1 MSGQKK
7 NGPLNGSRPVP
18 DPRRWETSAPAA
30 PAAPPPAPPLAGASG
45 PSSPAAPDPEVS
57 PEPRRLDVAA
67 ALRGRALLV
76 AGATGFVGK
85 VTLSMLLHRY
95 PEVGKVFVLVRP
107 GTGGTA
113 EARFFGKVAASR
125 PFDPVREQHGP
136 GFAAFLR
143 EKCVPLAGDVTEPLF
158 GLAERDLAA
167 LGGLSVLVNCAGL
180 VDFNPSLELA
190 LKVNALG
197 ARHAVEVCRATGAAL
212 VHVSTCFVAGNRSGV
227 VFEDEEIQG
236 YFPKRAGVEGRPTAG
251 TLDARDFDLDRELAD
266 CAKNIQRAREDAE
279 DAALISELR
288 ARAQE
293 RLAAEGRTGDERAE
307 RLAVG
312 REKRLWLSQRLVELG
327 MDRARHWGWP
337 NTYTY
342 TKSLGEQAIACG
354 GVRYAIVR
362 PAIVETALRY
372 PFPGWNE
379 GFTTSAPLAFLGL
392 KGHRV
397 YPLGERAILD
407 LVPVDLVA
415 AGIVAVAAEAVASDP
430 ERIYHLASGDV
441 NPLTCRRTIEL
452 VGLYRRRF
460 FKGREEGSKVLNE
473 LRARFEPYP
482 VSRSH
487 YETFSAPAF
496 AKLARAASA
505 FLRERAP
512 AWGAPHVS
520 ALAAR
525 AADRIDEVEGK
536 LEQTK
541 LLFELFM
548 PFVWDNRYLFR
559 CAHVRALYARL
570 TTEDQAKLPWDPE
583 KIEWRHYWL
592 DVHMRGLEEWVFP
605 GLEEES
611 KKKVHAVKQHRDLL
625 ELFHAACETHRRRVA
640 LRMSGARKDRFTYA
654 ELRSFAERVAGFLA
668 AGGIAPGDRVLLAAE
683 NRPEWAVAFFGVLL
697 AGGVAV
703 PVDAQLSAAELSNLA
718 RSAGARVAL
727 LSEEVAEREPDLV
740 RGWSAGGGP
749 RPALL
754 AEALAGDPARAPRH
768 AAQPEDV
775 ASIIFTSGT
784 TGTPKGVM
792 LSHRNFA
799 SLVAKLSAVF
809 ELGPGDGLLSV
820 LPLHH
825 TFEFTCGL
833 LVPLSRGAE
842 IEYLDELTADTLGEA
857 LESGRVTAMIGVP
870 ALWSLLHRRITQEL
884 AARPGP
890 VESAARALMGANA
903 WLRDEWG
910 ANLGKL
916 LFWPVHRKMGGRL
929 RILVSGGSAL
939 SPEVQKAFHEL
950 GFDLYEGYG
959 LTEAAPVLAVSSPE
973 EGPRPGGATRARPG
987 GVGKPLP
994 GVELRI
1000 DQPDAAGVGEVLA
1013 RGPNVML
1020 GYWKAG
1026 AGAPEVDRDLTGAVL
1041 VDGWL
1046 HTGDL
1051 GRLDEEG
1058 RLTLVGRKKD
1068 VILDADGKNVY
1079 PDEIEEMYASDDL
1092 VKELSVVGL
1101 PDARGEKVGMLVVP
1115 AWRGRDREE
1124 VRRLLREHVR
1134 KVSASL
1140 AFHKRVKVWHVFEG
1154 DLPRTSTRK
1163 VKRGWVIEEL
1173 KRVEAATQKGARV
1186 RDAARDGSSDG
1197 WLLDLL
1203 AEVSRRPRAEIGRQ
1217 SHLAADL
1224 GFDSLMLTELAAA
1237 LEEAGVPPSAIDG
1250 LGRIQT
1256 VAELAQ
1262 ALSTARRPELDARPE
1277 APRAPPEE
1285 QDGEV
1290 AVPAPL
1296 AALGRKVL
1304 GAAQRALYGRIY
1316 PTRVRGRA
1324 YVPRDR
1330 NFLVVANHMSHL
1342 DMGLVKVALGDEGEK
1357 LSALAAADYF
1367 FDTPIK
1373 RAYFENF
1380 TNLIP
1385 MEREG
1390 SVRRGLRA
1398 AVEALRRGR
1407 HVLVFPEGTR
1417 SRDGKMA
1424 EFRATAGYLA
1434 LHCGVDTLPVWIHGT
1449 YEALPPGNL
1458 LPRSADLEVVIGQPI
1473 RVEDLRRRT
1482 AGLPKGEAHKEATR
1496 IMEEEVRRLAAA
1508 AQAPS
1513 TQPPSSAPSRGGGP
1527 GPAEAPRATG
1537 TDASRPAAPEVA
1549 TAEPSPSRDR
1559 APAPGREEAD
1569 PLSAAS
1575 SSPAALPILSAG
1587 ASRALPRGERG
1598 ASRRPRRRE
1607 DES

>member
-1 MSGQKK
+1 
-7 NGPLNGSRPVP
+7 
-18 DPRRWETSAPAA
+18 
-30 PAAPPPAPPLAGASG
+30 
-45 PSSPAAPDPEVS
+45 
-57 PEPRRLDVAA
+57 
-67 ALRGRALLV
+67 
-76 AGATGFVGK
+76 VGK

-95 PEVGKVFVLVRP
+95 PEVGRVFVLVRP
-107 GTGGTA
+107 GTGGNA
-113 EARFFGKVAASR
+113 EDRFFGKVVGSR
-125 PFDPVREQHGP
+125 PFDPVRAQHGTR
-136 GFAAFLR
+136 FAAFMR
-143 EKCVPLAGDVTEPLF
+143 EKCVPLAGDVTEPLL
-158 GLAERDLAA
+158 GLAEGGLAA
-167 LGGLSVLVNCAGL
+167 LDGLAVLVNCAGL

-190 LKVNALG
+190 LKVNTLG
-197 ARHAVEVCRATGAAL
+197 ARHAAEVCRATGATL

-227 VFEDEEIQG
+227 VFEDEEIEG
-236 YFPKRAGVEGRPTAG
+236 YFPRRPGVEGRPTAG

-266 CAKNIQRAREDAE
+266 CAKNIRRIREDAE
-279 DAALISELR
+279 DAALLSELR
-288 ARAQE
+288 THAKD
-293 RLAAEGRTGDERAE
+293 RLASEGRASDERAE
-307 RLAVG
+307 RLALG
-312 REKRLWLSQRLVELG
+312 REKRLWLSRRMVELG

-342 TKSLGEQAIACG
+342 TKSLGEQVIARGAI
-354 GVRYAIVR
+354 RYAIVR

-397 YPLGERAILD
+397 YPIGERAILE

-415 AGIVAVAAEAVASDP
+415 AGIIAVAAEAIGGAP
-430 ERIYHLASGDV
+430 RRIYHLASGDV
-441 NPLTCRRTIEL
+441 NPLTCRRCIEL

-460 FKGREEGSKVLNE
+460 FKKREEGSKVLNA
-473 LRARFEPYP
+473 LRARFEPYS
-482 VSRSH
+482 VSRGH

-496 AKLARAASA
+496 AKLAHAASA

-512 AWGAPHVS
+512 AWGAPRVS
-520 ALAAR
+520 ALAAQ

-559 CAHVRALYARL
+559 CANVRELYGRL
-570 TTEDQAKLPWDPE
+570 TPEDQAKLPWDPE

-592 DVHMRGLEEWVFP
+592 DVHMQGLEEWVFP
-605 GLEEES
+605 ALEEES

-640 LRMSGARKDRFTYA
+640 LRMSGSRKDRFTYA
-654 ELRSFAERVAGFLA
+654 ELRSFAERVAGFLVA
-668 AGGIAPGDRVLLAAE
+668 RGISRGDRVLLASE
-683 NRPEWAVAFFGVLL
+683 NRPEWAIAFFGVLL

-703 PVDAQLSAAELSNLA
+703 PVDAQLSATELANLA
-718 RSAGARVAL
+718 RSAGAKVAL
-727 LSEEVAEREPDLV
+727 LSEEVAERTPELI
-740 RGWSAGGGP
+740 RAWAAGGGP
-749 RPALL
+749 SPLFL
-754 AEALAGDPARAPRH
+754 AEALAGDPARAPPPPNPPPAGGGDQGRGP
-768 AAQPEDV
+768 QPDDV

-792 LSHRNFA
+792 LTHRNFV
-799 SLVAKLSAVF
+799 SLAAKLASIF

-833 LVPLSRGAE
+833 LVPLARGAE
-842 IEYLDELTADTLGEA
+842 IEYLDELTADTLGES

-890 VESAARALMGANA
+890 VESAAKALMGANA

-973 EGPRPGGATRARPG
+973 DGPRPGGAPRGKPG
-987 GVGKPLP
+987 NVGKPLP
-994 GVELRI
+994 GIELRI
-1000 DQPDAAGVGEVLA
+1000 DQPDRSGVGEVLA
-1013 RGPNVML
+1013 RGPNVMA

-1026 AGAPEVDRDLTGAVL
+1026 AVAPEVDRDLTGAVL

-1051 GRLDEEG
+1051 GKLDEEG

-1068 VILDADGKNVY
+1068 VIIDADGKNVY
-1079 PDEIEEMYASDDL
+1079 PDEIEELYRSDEL
-1092 VKELSVVGL
+1092 VKELSIVGL
-1101 PDARGEKVGMLVVP
+1101 PEAVGEKVGMLVVP
-1115 AWRGRDREE
+1115 AWKERDREE

-1134 KVSASL
+1134 KVSSSL
-1140 AFHKRVKVWHVFEG
+1140 PSHKRVKVWHVFEG

-1163 VKRGWVIEEL
+1163 VKRGWVVAEL
-1173 KRVEAATQKGARV
+1173 KRLEAAAQKGARV
-1186 RDAARDGSSDG
+1186 REAARDGSSDG

-1203 AEVSRRPRAEIGRQ
+1203 AEVSRRPREDIGRDSQ
-1217 SHLAADL
+1217 LAADL

-1237 LEEAGVPPSAIDG
+1237 LEESGVPPSATDG
-1250 LGRIQT
+1250 LGHIQT
-1256 VAELAQ
+1256 VAELAR
-1262 ALSTARRPELDARPE
+1262 ALSATAHRAEVDAKPREPRPRPEKT
-1277 APRAPPEE
+1277 
-1285 QDGEV
+1285 QDEV
-1290 AVPAPL
+1290 AIPAPL

-1304 GAAQRALYGRIY
+1304 GAAQRALYGQVY
-1316 PTRVRGRA
+1316 PTRVRGEA
-1324 YVPRDR
+1324 HVPRDR
-1330 NFLVVANHMSHL
+1330 NFLVVANHASHL

-1367 FDTPIK
+1367 FDTPLK

-1390 SVRRGLRA
+1390 SVRRGLRT

-1417 SRDGKMA
+1417 SRDGTMA

-1449 YEALPPGNL
+1449 HEALPPGNL
-1458 LPRSADLEVVIGQPI
+1458 LPRSANLEVIIGQPI
-1473 RVEDLRRRT
+1473 RVDDLRRRT

-1496 IMEEEVRRLAAA
+1496 IMEEEVRRLAASVQA
-1508 AQAPS
+1508 AS
-1513 TQPPSSAPSRGGGP
+1513 SRTPSSTPSSGGGRS
-1527 GPAEAPRATG
+1527 PAEARRPTG
-1537 TDASRPAAPEVA
+1537 TDVELTAAQGPTSTPTSIPIA
-1549 TAEPSPSRDR
+1549 TATATANAKLTATLPTPALPVGPSHGPPRN
-1559 APAPGREEAD
+1559 GR
-1569 PLSAAS
+1569 AS
-1575 SSPAALPILSAG
+1575 SRQPKVS
-1587 ASRALPRGERG
+1587 
-1598 ASRRPRRRE
+1598 E